1 MNEKPITGNP
11 TIDAALRS
19 GSPLSIP
26 DDGRF
31 VRIDTSD
38 LISRAAVVKMM
49 RDRADDEEW
58 SDHAAIVR
66 DCAKWIE
73 EMP

>member
-1 MNEKPITGNP
+1 MKVMRDDN
-11 TIDAALRS
+11 
-19 GSPLSIP
+19 
-26 DDGRF
+26 DGRIVEVQGDAPAPDGF
-31 VRIDTSD
+31 TILDI
-38 LISRAAVVKMM
+38 ISRAAVVKML